1 MGVTLVLMDE
11 YGQLYF
17 VGVGV
22 PLFALGYLAAL
33 VIRIEAVGGKFT
45 YRLSRFSRKK
55 LFSVATAVSAIGF
68 IIVGISKSWYSLPF
82 AFLPLLAYFFT
93 YPLVLNDLH
102 QELPSGQRATGESFV
117 SLLRGLAFIPLSLV
131 FSGVAERNS
140 MTTAYLVIGMLVT
153 LYLGVFL
160 FTYRSHKPTKS

>member
-1 MGVTLVLMDE
+1 
-11 YGQLYF
+11 
-17 VGVGV
+17 
-22 PLFALGYLAAL
+22 
-33 VIRIEAVGGKFT
+33 
-45 YRLSRFSRKK
+45 
-55 LFSVATAVSAIGF
+55 
-68 IIVGISKSWYSLPF
+68 PF

-102 QELPSGQRATGESFV
+102 QELPSGQWATGESFV

-140 MTTAYLVIGMLVT
+140 ITTTYLVIGMLVT

-160 FTYRSHKPTKS
+160 FTYRSHKPTMS